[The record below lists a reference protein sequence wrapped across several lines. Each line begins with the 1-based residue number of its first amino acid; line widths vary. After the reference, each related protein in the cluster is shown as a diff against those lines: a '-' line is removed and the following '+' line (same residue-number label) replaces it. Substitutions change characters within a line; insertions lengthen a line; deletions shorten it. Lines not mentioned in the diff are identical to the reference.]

1 MFGRIAQRLIKK
13 TVDALIANNP
23 PGFIPDEITRL
34 LEKVFTFNVCFTD
47 NTISSGNVSFQ
58 VNTIVAEIDDGNP
71 VPLTPVGSQ
80 SSSAVLSHHAGTS
93 VECTPV
99 KDSDFTLPSPSART
113 QATHASSTTPSK
125 TVMPDTGL
133 PTTPRS
139 STRSDKN
146 KVE

>member
-34 LEKVFTFNVCFTD
+34 LEKVFTFNVCFTE

-71 VPLTPVGSQ
+71 IPLTPVGSQ

-93 VECTPV
+93 VECTPE
-99 KDSDFTLPSPSART
+99 KDSDFTLPSP
-113 QATHASSTTPSK
+113 
-125 TVMPDTGL
+125 
-133 PTTPRS
+133 
-139 STRSDKN
+139 
-146 KVE
+146 